1 MSASGLSCPSDT
13 TASCYKYESSTVSSG
28 SCSKT
33 CTYKVANTPSCG
45 SNAHVTGSGT
55 SCSCECDS
63 GYSGDPFSGCSL
75 SCSPL
80 ANESSDSSTC
90 KTKAYSC
97 SDGCTGTRTCY
108 KSACTGSE
116 VCYNSSCCTPK
127 WPSYQGYDYNNCM
140 TSSDGTVSDGCG
152 NSTTKYK
159 SKCSSGQSCNG
170 SGQCINDCQKTNCS
184 GYPYGGSTPYTIYT
198 GYGHYDT
205 CEPGCGESTRYKCK
219 SGYTAKLMSG
229 TTYYCAESGGGTGGG
244 TGGGSGDNT
253 KVCYCYNSCCGT
265 STTNC
270 IAKCGG
276 SAIAPYCKRKDVSQ
290 NQYCW

>member
-1 MSASGLSCPSDT
+1 MSASGLTCPSDT
-13 TASCYKYESSTVSSG
+13 TASCYKNETSTVSSG

-45 SNAHVTGSGT
+45 TNAEITGSGT
-55 SCSCECDS
+55 SCSCKCKS
-63 GYSGDPFSGCSL
+63 GYSGDPFSGCI
-75 SCSPL
+75 
-80 ANESSDSSTC
+80 E
-90 KTKAYSC
+90 
-97 SDGCTGTRTCY
+97 
-108 KSACTGSE
+108 
-116 VCYNSSCCTPK
+116 
-127 WPSYQGYDYNNCM
+127 
-140 TSSDGTVSDGCG
+140 
-152 NSTTKYK
+152 
-159 SKCSSGQSCNG
+159 
-170 SGQCINDCQKTNCS
+170 DCQKTNCS

-219 SGYTAKLMSG
+219 SGYTATLMSG
-229 TTYYCAESGGGTGGG
+229 TTYYCAQSGGGTGGG